1 MSSAR
6 WLPRW
11 LAIARRVL
19 SRFLSIRF
27 LVALSLSTLV
37 WAGLTLDR
45 NPNALQLFN
54 DNISVGSVNL
64 GPNLVLAKPI
74 EPIRVS
80 VRGPQIN
87 LARLTL
93 RDFVAR
99 VDLAGIG
106 SGNQQVPV
114 IVQISDPAIE
124 VVRVT
129 PATVAVEIDPFEIR
143 SIDVT
148 ARLESA
154 PSVGYRAELNE
165 VAAIPA
171 IAQVSGG
178 ASDVAKVVSVVVSVS
193 LAGATR
199 DVLAQTLLIPTDR
212 QGDEVPNVMIEPQ
225 TAQVNVPITRI
236 TSRKR
241 VPVVAELTG
250 KVAPGFFVSEISVVP
265 TTVEIEGQ
273 PEDLERVAAIPT
285 SPLAV
290 SGARG
295 DVEAEVAFAGPVG
308 VTILSE
314 RPTARVIAVVAPL
327 DDTTT
332 VQAAVI
338 TLNLGGGLVAA
349 VTDPSVQVVIGGAAE
364 GLRSIR
370 VGDILAEIDLA
381 NLPVGRHQISPTITV
396 PPGIEVTRVTPAYVT
411 VDIQSAPA
419 TVPAPVNARL
429 IGAGGAIPT
438 PTPSSDTQAESI
450 MPIAAG

>member
-6 WLPRW
+6 WITPW

-19 SRFLSIRF
+19 SRVLSIRF
-27 LVALSLSTLV
+27 LVALALSALV

-45 NPNALQLFN
+45 NPNALQLFD

-74 EPIRVS
+74 KPVRVS

-106 SGNQQVPV
+106 SGSQQVSV

-143 SIDVT
+143 SVDVT

-154 PSVGYRAELNE
+154 PAVGYRAELNE
-165 VAAIPA
+165 VAAVPA

-178 ASDVAKVVSVVVSVS
+178 ASDVAKVASVVVSVS

-199 DVLAQTLLIPTDR
+199 DVSAQTLLVPTDR
-212 QGDEVPNVMIEPQ
+212 QGDEVPNVLIEPQ
-225 TAQVNVPITRI
+225 TAQVNVPIIRI

-241 VPVVAELTG
+241 VPVVAEITG

-273 PEDLERVAAIPT
+273 PEDLERIDAMPT

-295 DVEAEVAFAGPVG
+295 DVEAEVSFSGPVG

-338 TLNLGGGLVAA
+338 TLNLERGLVAT
-349 VTDPSVQVVIGGAAE
+349 VTDPSVQVVIGGAVE

-370 VGDILAEIDLA
+370 VGDILAEIDLS
-381 NLPVGRHQISPTITV
+381 NLALGRHQVSPTITV

-411 VDIQSAPA
+411 VDVQSAPA
-419 TVPAPVNARL
+419 SVPVQTNTRL
-429 IGAGGAIPT
+429 ISAGGAVPTLPPT
-438 PTPSSDTQAESI
+438 PDPQAGSI